1 MQPAPQPRPRVRVEW
16 KTFDQLEVSLREL
29 QRVYAESPAQRRE
42 LREAVIRAKDRAR
55 FASRN
60 PKAAAAKRAQKAEM
74 VRWMLVWLD
83 NPAMFGEWVILR
95 RKQLDPAI
103 L

>member
-1 MQPAPQPRPRVRVEW
+1 MQPAPQPRPHARVEW
-16 KTFDQLEVSLREL
+16 KTFEQLEVSLREL
-29 QRVYAESPAQRRE
+29 QRVYAESPARRRE

-60 PKAAAAKRAQKAEM
+60 AKVSAAKRAEKDEM

-83 NPAMFGEWVILR
+83 DPAMFGEWVILR